1 MSQVI
6 CRDISKSYANVG
18 VLNRV
23 NLEVDEG
30 EFLVMLG
37 PSGCG
42 KSTLLRIIA
51 GLERQDSGSVHIGAR
66 AVDGVHP
73 RERDVAMVFQNYA
86 LYPLMSVYEN
96 LAFSLKIRK
105 LPAADIDRR
114 VREVAGILGLERHFN
129 HRPAQLSGGQRQRV
143 AMGRAMVRNPRVFL
157 FDEPLSNLDAR
168 LRSKVRGEIKSLH
181 LSLSTTTIYVT
192 HDQIEALTMGDRIMV
207 MKDGGIEQIGT
218 PDEVYLAPANRY
230 VATFIGS
237 PEINILDG
245 VIDGGDEKVCIID
258 GRKFPL
264 PAGAAPVGKILY
276 GIRPHDL
283 MLSAAVAGDALP
295 IAATVEFTEPTGGA
309 VIVHAKLGEQTIIL
323 QIAHDEGQTLA
334 PGDAINLAVN
344 PGRIHLFD
352 PSSERRIIAK

>member
-6 CRDISKSYANVG
+6 CRDISKSYAHVG

-23 NLEVDEG
+23 NLEVHEG

-51 GLERQDSGSVHIGAR
+51 GLERQDGGSIRIGGR
-66 AVDGVHP
+66 AVDDMHP

-114 VREVAGILGLERHFN
+114 VREVAGILGLEQHFN

-181 LSLSTTTIYVT
+181 LALSTTTIYVT

-207 MKDGGIEQIGT
+207 MKNGGIEQIGT
-218 PDEVYLAPANRY
+218 PDEVYLSPANRY

-237 PEINILDG
+237 PEINILAGVVDG
-245 VIDGGDEKVCIID
+245 DSCVID

-264 PAGAAPVGKILY
+264 PAGAPTAGKALY
-276 GIRPHDL
+276 GVRPHDL
-283 MLSAAVAGDALP
+283 MLAAGAGEESMP
-295 IAATVEFTEPTGGA
+295 VAATVEFTEPTGGA
-309 VIVHAKLGEQTIIL
+309 VIVHAALGEQKIVL
-323 QIAHDEGQTLA
+323 QISHDDGRALA
-334 PGDAINLAVN
+334 PGDTFRFTVN
-344 PGRIHLFD
+344 PRKIHLFD
-352 PSSERRIIAK
+352 PHTERRIAAE